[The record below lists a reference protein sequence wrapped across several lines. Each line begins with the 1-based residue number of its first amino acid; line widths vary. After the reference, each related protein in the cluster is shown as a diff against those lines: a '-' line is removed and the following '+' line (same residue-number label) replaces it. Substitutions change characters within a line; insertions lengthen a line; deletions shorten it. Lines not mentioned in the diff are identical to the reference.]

1 MTDFV
6 DSVRLDSG
14 IARNELP
21 IADPEVEP
29 SLIRVRSI
37 RRTPCERDHYLVF
50 LGVVVLVRKAANRS
64 SYIRANHG
72 TVAVAP

>member
-21 IADPEVEP
+21 IADPEVES

-37 RRTPCERDHYLVF
+37 RRTP
-50 LGVVVLVRKAANRS
+50 
-64 SYIRANHG
+64 
-72 TVAVAP
+72 